1 MLKIAI
7 CDDEKVFIN
16 EFKDI
21 LEEYLNKKGILYEI
35 NVFYSGEELTDP
47 VMDIHKFDII
57 FLDIGMKSMD
67 GMSTAKK
74 IRESNKSI
82 YIVFVTVFADFMA
95 DGYKVDAVRYILKNK
110 DNLKEAVY
118 ECVDAI
124 QEKMHYMVVKKEYA
138 FQEGVKNIS
147 LDRLL
152 YVESKLHKL
161 EFYLLED
168 GMKKYTLYKTLN
180 ALEDELSAYRF
191 LRIHQSYLVNMKYIR
206 ELVRYKVILYNDISL
221 DIPKA
226 RYKEV
231 EKRYVEYRGEF

>member
-1 MLKIAI
+1 
-7 CDDEKVFIN
+7 
-16 EFKDI
+16 
-21 LEEYLNKKGILYEI
+21 
-35 NVFYSGEELTDP
+35 
-47 VMDIHKFDII
+47 
-57 FLDIGMKSMD
+57 
-67 GMSTAKK
+67 MSTAKK

-95 DGYKVDAVRYILKNK
+95 DGYKVDAVRYILKNT